1 MPLLTA
7 NAHRRALNQN
17 KKSLSFGEKS
27 IRCEKIFVSDIFND
41 HEEQS
46 DNQSRQKSEMSGMWK
61 SQKSEKWIR
70 SCLLASLHHLIPG
83 LTRKKEE
90 KWEQRS

>member
-61 SQKSEKWIR
+61 SQKSEK
-70 SCLLASLHHLIPG
+70 
-83 LTRKKEE
+83 
-90 KWEQRS
+90 